1 MRRALLSIPAAA
13 ILLCGLVQSP
23 ALAQTPAVVDQTVA
37 VPPAAVAPGPN
48 PDPWEPFNRKIFA
61 LFQTADRI
69 AIRPAAIFY
78 SRATPK
84 PFQVGLRNAFRNLH
98 EPIVFVND
106 VFQARF
112 KTAGVTLGRL
122 ALNST
127 VGVAG
132 LFDPATGAGLPYH
145 NNGFGT
151 TLGRYG
157 VPPGPYLFGAGPTDV
172 RDAIGS
178 GIDTLTDPLT
188 WINFDGRLGFGIG
201 RGVVSALDD
210 RAEADPQLKALSA
223 MSTDEYASLRSLYLQ
238 NRAAE
243 ITGGQVNVNDLPSFG
258 DEPAGPPNRAGTPG
272 APPAALTTP
281 GAGDSGAL
289 PSMAAPTT
297 TPAPSPTPTPPSST
311 PHP

>member
-1 MRRALLSIPAAA
+1 MRRALLLISAAA
-13 ILLCGLVQSP
+13 VLVFGLVQGQ
-23 ALAQTPAVVDQTVA
+23 AWAQAPGAVGQTA
-37 VPPAAVAPGPN
+37 ATPPAAPTPGPN
-48 PDPWEPFNRKIFA
+48 PDPWEPFNRAVFG
-61 LFQTADRI
+61 LFEGADRV

-84 PFQVGLRNAFRNLH
+84 PLQIGLRNAFRNLH

-106 VFQARF
+106 VFQVRF
-112 KTAGVTLGRL
+112 QNAGVTLGRL
-122 ALNST
+122 AINST
-127 VGVAG
+127 VGFAG

-178 GIDTLTDPLT
+178 GVDILTDPFT
-188 WINFDGRLGFGIG
+188 WINFHGRLGFGVG
-201 RGVVSALDD
+201 RGVVSVLDA
-210 RAEADPQLKALSA
+210 RAEADPELKALNA
-223 MSTDEYASLRSLYLQ
+223 ISTDQYASLRSLYLQ

-258 DEPAGPPNRAGTPG
+258 DEPSGPAN
-272 APPAALTTP
+272 PA
-281 GAGDSGAL
+281 S
-289 PSMAAPTT
+289 APTT
-297 TPAPSPTPTPPSST
+297 PPK
-311 PHP
+311 P

>member
-1 MRRALLSIPAAA
+1 LLISAAAALLV
-13 ILLCGLVQSP
+13 GLVQGQ
-23 ALAQTPAVVDQTVA
+23 ALAQAPAVVGQTVA
-37 VPPAAVAPGPN
+37 VPPSAVTQGSN
-48 PDPWEPFNRKIFA
+48 PDPWESLNRKTFA
-61 LFQTADRI
+61 LFQSADRL

-84 PFQVGLRNAFRNLH
+84 PLQIGLRNAFRNLH

-106 VFQARF
+106 VFQVRLQN
-112 KTAGVTLGRL
+112 AGVTLGRL
-122 ALNST
+122 AINST
-127 VGVAG
+127 VGFAG
-132 LFDPATGAGLPYH
+132 LFDPAKDVGLPYH

-178 GIDTLTDPLT
+178 GVDILTDPLT
-188 WINFDGRLGFGIG
+188 WINFDGRFGFGIS

-210 RAEADPQLKALSA
+210 RAEADPQLKALNA

-258 DEPAGPPNRAGTPG
+258 DEPAGPANKAGTPG

-281 GAGDSGAL
+281 GAGESSAL
-289 PSMAAPTT
+289 PSMTAPTT
-297 TPAPSPTPTPPSST
+297 TPPTPPPAT
-311 PHP
+311 PPNR

>member
-1 MRRALLSIPAAA
+1 
-13 ILLCGLVQSP
+13 V
-23 ALAQTPAVVDQTVA
+23 TP
-37 VPPAAVAPGPN
+37 GHN
-48 PDPWEPFNRKIFA
+48 PDPWESLNRKTFA
-61 LFQTADRI
+61 LFQGADRV
-69 AIRPAAIFY
+69 ALRPAAIFY

-84 PFQVGLRNAFRNLH
+84 PLQIGLRNAFRNLH

-106 VFQARF
+106 VFQVRF
-112 KTAGVTLGRL
+112 KNAAVTLGRL
-122 ALNST
+122 AINST
-127 VGVAG
+127 VGLAG
-132 LFDPATGAGLPYH
+132 LFDPATGAGLAYH

-178 GIDTLTDPLT
+178 GVDILTDPLT
-188 WINFDGRLGFGIG
+188 WINFHGRLGFGIS

-258 DEPAGPPNRAGTPG
+258 DEPAGPPNQAGGPG
-272 APPAALTTP
+272 APPAALATP
-281 GAGDSGAL
+281 GAGESTAL
-289 PSMAAPTT
+289 PSMTAPTT
-297 TPAPSPTPTPPSST
+297 TPSTTPPTTPPTP
-311 PHP
+311 

>member
-1 MRRALLSIPAAA
+1 VRRTSLLISAAA
-13 ILLCGLVQSP
+13 VLVCGLLRGQ
-23 ALAQTPAVVDQTVA
+23 ALAQAPTVVDQTA
-37 VPPAAVAPGPN
+37 TAQPAAVTPGPN
-48 PDPWEPFNRKIFA
+48 PDPWEPLNRKLFA
-61 LFQTADRI
+61 LFQGADRV

-84 PFQVGLRNAFRNLH
+84 PLQIGLRNAFRNLH

-106 VFQARF
+106 VFQVRF
-112 KTAGVTLGRL
+112 QNAGVTLGRL
-122 ALNST
+122 AINST

-132 LFDPATGAGLPYH
+132 LFDPATPAGLPYH

-178 GIDTLTDPLT
+178 GVDILTDPLT
-188 WINFDGRLGFGIG
+188 WINFHGRLGFGVS
-201 RGVVSALDD
+201 RGVVSALDE
-210 RAEADPQLKALSA
+210 RAQADPQLKALSA

-243 ITGGQVNVNDLPSFG
+243 ITGGQVNINDLPSFG
-258 DEPAGPPNRAGTPG
+258 DEPSGP
-272 APPAALTTP
+272 
-281 GAGDSGAL
+281 
-289 PSMAAPTT
+289 
-297 TPAPSPTPTPPSST
+297 PTPPPPAT
-311 PHP
+311 PPKP

>member
-1 MRRALLSIPAAA
+1 MRRASLLMSAAA
-13 ILLCGLVQSP
+13 VLISGLFQGQ
-23 ALAQTPAVVDQTVA
+23 ALAQAPAVVGQTVA
-37 VPPAAVAPGPN
+37 VPSAAVTPGAN
-48 PDPWEPFNRKIFA
+48 PDPWEPLNRKIFA
-61 LFQTADRI
+61 LFQGADRV

-84 PFQVGLRNAFRNLH
+84 PLQIGLRNAFRNLH

-106 VFQARF
+106 VVQVRFQN
-112 KTAGVTLGRL
+112 AGVTLGRL
-122 ALNST
+122 AINST
-127 VGVAG
+127 VGFAG
-132 LFDPATGAGLPYH
+132 LFDPATQAGLPYH

-178 GIDTLTDPLT
+178 GVDILTDPLT
-188 WINFDGRLGFGIG
+188 WINFHGRLGFGIS

-258 DEPAGPPNRAGTPG
+258 DEPSGPPNQAGAPG
-272 APPAALTTP
+272 APPAALSTP
-281 GAGDSGAL
+281 GAGDSSAL
-289 PSMAAPTT
+289 PSMTAPTT
-297 TPAPSPTPTPPSST
+297 TPQAQPPATPPNA
-311 PHP
+311 

>member
-1 MRRALLSIPAAA
+1 VRRALLSIPAAA

-48 PDPWEPFNRKIFA
+48 PDPWEPFNRAVFSV
-61 LFQTADRI
+61 FQGADRV
-69 AIRPAAIFY
+69 ALRPAAIFY

-84 PFQVGLRNAFRNLH
+84 PLQVGLRNAFRNLH

-112 KTAGVTLGRL
+112 NNAGVTLGRL

-127 VGVAG
+127 VGFAG

-178 GIDTLTDPLT
+178 GVDILTDPLT
-188 WINFDGRLGFGIG
+188 WINFHGRLGFGVS

>member
-1 MRRALLSIPAAA
+1 LLISAAA
-13 ILLCGLVQSP
+13 MLAWATVQGP
-23 ALAQTPAVVDQTVA
+23 ALAQAPVGQTVGQTVA
-37 VPPAAVAPGPN
+37 VPPAAVTPGPN
-48 PDPWEPFNRKIFA
+48 PDPWEPLNRKIFA
-61 LFQTADRI
+61 LFQAADRI

-84 PFQVGLRNAFRNLH
+84 PLQTGLRNAFRNLH
-98 EPIVFVND
+98 EPVVFVND
-106 VFQARF
+106 VLQVRF
-112 KTAGVTLGRL
+112 KNAGVTFGRL

-127 VGVAG
+127 VGFAG
-132 LFDPATGAGLPYH
+132 LFDPATDAGLPYH

-172 RDAIGS
+172 RDALGS
-178 GIDTLTDPLT
+178 GVDILSDPLT
-188 WINFDGRLGFGIG
+188 WIDFDGRLGFGVS

-210 RAEADPQLKALSA
+210 RAEAEPQLKALKA

-272 APPAALTTP
+272 APPAALTGP
-281 GAGDSGAL
+281 GEGDSSAL
-289 PSMAAPTT
+289 PSMVAPTAT
-297 TPAPSPTPTPPSST
+297 PPAATPATPATPPKT
-311 PHP
+311 

>member
-1 MRRALLSIPAAA
+1 MRRASLLISAAA
-13 ILLCGLVQSP
+13 ALLCGLVQSQ
-23 ALAQTPAVVDQTVA
+23 AQAQTPAVVGQTVA
-37 VPPAAVAPGPN
+37 VPPAAVTPGPN
-48 PDPWEPFNRKIFA
+48 PDPWESLNRKTFA
-61 LFQTADRI
+61 LFQSADRI

-78 SRATPK
+78 SRVTPR
-84 PFQVGLRNAFRNLH
+84 PLQLGLRNAFRNLH

-106 VFQARF
+106 VFQVRF
-112 KTAGVTLGRL
+112 QNAGVTLGRL

-127 VGVAG
+127 IGVAG

-157 VPPGPYLFGAGPTDV
+157 VPPGPYLFGAGPTDL

-178 GIDTLTDPLT
+178 GVDILSDPLT
-188 WINFDGRLGFGIG
+188 WINFDGRLGFGIS
-201 RGVVSALDD
+201 RGVVSVLDD
-210 RAEADPQLKALSA
+210 RAEADPQLKALSS

-258 DEPAGPPNRAGTPG
+258 DEPSGPPNQAGTPG
-272 APPAALTTP
+272 APPAALP
-281 GAGDSGAL
+281 NAGDAGAL
-289 PSMAAPTT
+289 PSMTAPTT
-297 TPAPSPTPTPPSST
+297 TPPATPPK
-311 PHP
+311 P

>member
-1 MRRALLSIPAAA
+1 MSAAA
-13 ILLCGLVQSP
+13 VLISGLFQGQ
-23 ALAQTPAVVDQTVA
+23 ALAQAPAVVGQTVA
-37 VPPAAVAPGPN
+37 VPSAAVTPGPN
-48 PDPWEPFNRKIFA
+48 PDPWEPLNRKIFA
-61 LFQTADRI
+61 LFQGADRV

-84 PFQVGLRNAFRNLH
+84 PLQIGLRNAFRNLH

-106 VFQARF
+106 VVQVRFQN
-112 KTAGVTLGRL
+112 AGVTLGRL
-122 ALNST
+122 AINST
-127 VGVAG
+127 VGFAG
-132 LFDPATGAGLPYH
+132 LFDPATQAGLAYH

-178 GIDTLTDPLT
+178 GVDILTDPLT
-188 WINFDGRLGFGIG
+188 WINFHGRLGFGIS

-210 RAEADPQLKALSA
+210 RAEADPQLKALST

-258 DEPAGPPNRAGTPG
+258 DEPSGPPNQAGAPG
-272 APPAALTTP
+272 APPAALSTP
-281 GAGDSGAL
+281 GAGDSSAL
-289 PSMAAPTT
+289 PSMTAPTT
-297 TPAPSPTPTPPSST
+297 TPQAQPPATPPNA
-311 PHP
+311 

>member
-1 MRRALLSIPAAA
+1 V
-13 ILLCGLVQSP
+13 G
-23 ALAQTPAVVDQTVA
+23 QTIA
-37 VPPAAVAPGPN
+37 VPPAAATPGPN
-48 PDPWEPFNRKIFA
+48 PDPWEPLNRKIFA
-61 LFQTADRI
+61 LFQSADRV

-84 PFQVGLRNAFRNLH
+84 PLQLGLRNAFRNLH

-106 VFQARF
+106 VFQVRF
-112 KTAGVTLGRL
+112 QNAGVTLGRL
-122 ALNST
+122 AINST
-127 VGVAG
+127 VGFAG
-132 LFDPATGAGLPYH
+132 LFDPAKDVGLPYH

-178 GIDTLTDPLT
+178 GVDILTDPLT
-188 WINFDGRLGFGIG
+188 WINFHGRLGFGIS

-210 RAEADPQLKALSA
+210 RAQADPQLKALSA

-258 DEPAGPPNRAGTPG
+258 DEPAGPPNKAGTPG

-281 GAGDSGAL
+281 GAGDSSAL

-297 TPAPSPTPTPPSST
+297 TPTPPPATS
-311 PHP
+311 PNR

>member
-1 MRRALLSIPAAA
+1 MHRASLLMSAAA
-13 ILLCGLVQSP
+13 ILVCGFVSSE
-23 ALAQTPAVVDQTVA
+23 ALAQTPGVVGQTVA
-37 VPPAAVAPGPN
+37 VPPAAVDPGPN
-48 PDPWEPFNRKIFA
+48 PDPFEHMNRKVFA
-61 LFQTADRI
+61 LFQGADRV
-69 AIRPAAIFY
+69 ALRPAAIFY

-84 PFQVGLRNAFRNLH
+84 PLQIGLRNAFRNLH

-106 VFQARF
+106 VFQVRF
-112 KTAGVTLGRL
+112 ENAGVTLGRL

-127 VGVAG
+127 VGLGG
-132 LFDPATGAGLPYH
+132 LFDPATDAGLPYH

-210 RAEADPQLKALSA
+210 RAQADPQLKALSA

-258 DEPAGPPNRAGTPG
+258 DEPSGPPNQAGTPG
-272 APPAALTTP
+272 APPAALP
-281 GAGDSGAL
+281 APAGDAGAL

-297 TPAPSPTPTPPSST
+297 TPPSTSPTTPPN
-311 PHP
+311 P

>member
-1 MRRALLSIPAAA
+1 LLISAAA
-13 ILLCGLVQSP
+13 FLLGGLAQSHAMAQSP
-23 ALAQTPAVVDQTVA
+23 AVVGQTVA
-37 VPPAAVAPGPN
+37 VPPAAVSPGPD
-48 PDPWEPFNRKIFA
+48 PDPWERLNRKTFA
-61 LFQTADRI
+61 LFQSADRV

-84 PFQVGLRNAFRNLH
+84 PLQVGLRNAFRNLH

-106 VFQARF
+106 VFQVRF
-112 KTAGVTLGRL
+112 QNAGVTLGRL
-122 ALNST
+122 AINST
-127 VGVAG
+127 VGFAG

-178 GIDTLTDPLT
+178 GVDILTDPLT
-188 WINFDGRLGFGIG
+188 WINFDGRLGFGIS
-201 RGVVSALDD
+201 RGVVTVLDD
-210 RAEADPQLKALSA
+210 RAEAEPQLKALKA

-258 DEPAGPPNRAGTPG
+258 DEPSGPPNQAGTPG
-272 APPAALTTP
+272 APPAALPTP
-281 GAGDSGAL
+281 GAGDAGAL
-289 PSMAAPTT
+289 PSMSAPTT
-297 TPAPSPTPTPPSST
+297 TPPPTPAQTPPK
-311 PHP
+311 P

>member
-1 MRRALLSIPAAA
+1 MRRASLWISAAA
-13 ILLCGLVQSP
+13 ILICGAVQSQ
-23 ALAQTPAVVDQTVA
+23 ALAQAPTGGGAPHD
-37 VPPAAVAPGPN
+37 AVASGSN
-48 PDPWEPFNRKIFA
+48 PDPWEGLNRKVFA
-61 LFQTADRI
+61 MFQTADRL
-69 AIRPAAIFY
+69 AIRPAAVFY

-84 PFQVGLRNAFRNLH
+84 PLQTGLRNAFRNLH

-106 VFQARF
+106 VFQVRLRD
-112 KTAGVTLGRL
+112 AGVTLGRL

-127 VGVAG
+127 VGFAG
-132 LFDPATGAGLPYH
+132 LMDPAADAGLPYH

-157 VPPGPYLFGAGPTDV
+157 APPGPYIFAAGPTDV

-178 GIDTLTDPLT
+178 GVDILTDPLT
-188 WINFDGRLGFGIG
+188 WINFDGRVGLGISK
-201 RGVVSALDD
+201 GVVSALDD
-210 RAEADPQLKALSA
+210 RAEADPQLKALNA

-243 ITGGQVNVNDLPSFG
+243 ISGGQVNVNALPSFG
-258 DEPAGPPNRAGTPG
+258 DEPAGPPNPAGTRG

-281 GAGDSGAL
+281 GAGESSAL

-297 TPAPSPTPTPPSST
+297 TPPATPPK
-311 PHP
+311 P

>member
-1 MRRALLSIPAAA
+1 MSAAA
-13 ILLCGLVQSP
+13 VLISGLFQGQ
-23 ALAQTPAVVDQTVA
+23 ALAQAPAVVGQTVA
-37 VPPAAVAPGPN
+37 VPSAAVTPGAN
-48 PDPWEPFNRKIFA
+48 PDPWEPLNRKIFA
-61 LFQTADRI
+61 LFQGADRV

-84 PFQVGLRNAFRNLH
+84 PLQIGLRNAFRNLH

-106 VFQARF
+106 VVQVRFQN
-112 KTAGVTLGRL
+112 AGVTLGRL
-122 ALNST
+122 AINST
-127 VGVAG
+127 VGFAG
-132 LFDPATGAGLPYH
+132 LFDPATQAGLPYH

-178 GIDTLTDPLT
+178 GVDILTDPLT
-188 WINFDGRLGFGIG
+188 WINFHGRLGFGIS

-258 DEPAGPPNRAGTPG
+258 DEPSGPPNQAGAPG
-272 APPAALTTP
+272 APPAALSTP
-281 GAGDSGAL
+281 GAGDSSAL
-289 PSMAAPTT
+289 PSMTAPTT
-297 TPAPSPTPTPPSST
+297 TPQAQPPATPPNA
-311 PHP
+311 

>member
-1 MRRALLSIPAAA
+1 MRRASLLISAAA
-13 ILLCGLVQSP
+13 VLSFSLIQSQ
-23 ALAQTPAVVDQTVA
+23 ALAQAPAVGGRTAPISATA
-37 VPPAAVAPGPN
+37 VTPGSN
-48 PDPWEPFNRKIFA
+48 PDPWESFNRAVFA
-61 LFQTADRI
+61 GFQTADRV

-84 PFQVGLRNAFRNLH
+84 PLQIGLRNAFQNLH

-106 VFQARF
+106 VFQVRF
-112 KTAGVTLGRL
+112 QSAGVTLGRL
-122 ALNST
+122 AINST

-132 LFDPATGAGLPYH
+132 LFDPATGAGLAYH

-178 GIDTLTDPLT
+178 GVDILTDPFT

-201 RGVVSALDD
+201 RGVVTVVDE
-210 RAEADPQLKALSA
+210 RAEAEPQLKALKA

-258 DEPAGPPNRAGTPG
+258 DEPAGPPTPP
-272 APPAALTTP
+272 PPA
-281 GAGDSGAL
+281 
-289 PSMAAPTT
+289 
-297 TPAPSPTPTPPSST
+297 TPPKL
-311 PHP
+311 

>member
-1 MRRALLSIPAAA
+1 MRRVSLWISAAA
-13 ILLCGLVQSP
+13 ILICGSVQSQ
-23 ALAQTPAVVDQTVA
+23 ALAQAPA
-37 VPPAAVAPGPN
+37 AAVASASNPDPHN
-48 PDPWEPFNRKIFA
+48 PDPWEPFNRAVFSA
-61 LFQTADRI
+61 FQTADRV

-84 PFQVGLRNAFRNLH
+84 PLQTGLRNAFRNLH

-106 VFQARF
+106 VFQVRLHN
-112 KTAGVTLGRL
+112 AGVTLGRL

-157 VPPGPYLFGAGPTDV
+157 VPPGPYLFGAGPTDL

-178 GIDTLTDPLT
+178 GVDILSDPLT
-188 WINFDGRLGFGIG
+188 WINFDGRLGFGIS
-201 RGVVSALDD
+201 RGVVSALDE
-210 RAEADPQLKALSA
+210 RAEADPQLKALTA

-243 ITGGQVNVNDLPSFG
+243 ITGGQVNINDLPSFG
-258 DEPAGPPNRAGTPG
+258 DEPA
-272 APPAALTTP
+272 
-281 GAGDSGAL
+281 
-289 PSMAAPTT
+289 
-297 TPAPSPTPTPPSST
+297 TPAPQAPPPTKP
-311 PHP
+311 

>member
-1 MRRALLSIPAAA
+1 MRRALWISVAAILICGSVQSLARAQAPAAA
-13 ILLCGLVQSP
+13 GP
-23 ALAQTPAVVDQTVA
+23 TVA
-37 VPPAAVAPGPN
+37 DPSTAVTPGPN
-48 PDPWEPFNRKIFA
+48 PDPWESLNRKTYA
-61 LFQTADRI
+61 VFQSADRV

-84 PFQVGLRNAFRNLH
+84 PLQLGLRNAFRNLH

-106 VFQARF
+106 VFQAKF
-112 KTAGVTLGRL
+112 QTAGVTLGRL
-122 ALNST
+122 AINST

-178 GIDTLTDPLT
+178 GIDILTDPLT

-201 RGVVSALDD
+201 RGAVSLLDE
-210 RAEADPQLKALSA
+210 RAEADPQLKALKA

-243 ITGGQVNVNDLPSFG
+243 ISGGQVNVNDLPSFG
-258 DEPAGPPNRAGTPG
+258 DEPSSPPNSASP
-272 APPAALTTP
+272 
-281 GAGDSGAL
+281 
-289 PSMAAPTT
+289 
-297 TPAPSPTPTPPSST
+297 PTPTPKP
-311 PHP
+311 

>member
-1 MRRALLSIPAAA
+1 LWISAAA
-13 ILLCGLVQSP
+13 ILIGGVVQSQ
-23 ALAQTPAVVDQTVA
+23 ALAQTPAAVA
-37 VPPAAVAPGPN
+37 QPAAVAAGGSSAYQN
-48 PDPWEPFNRKIFA
+48 PDPWEPFNRAVFSA
-61 LFQTADRI
+61 FQSADRV

-84 PFQVGLRNAFRNLH
+84 PLQTGLRNAFRNLH

-106 VFQARF
+106 VFQVRLD
-112 KTAGVTLGRL
+112 KAGVTLGRL

-157 VPPGPYLFGAGPTDV
+157 VPPGPYLFGAGPTDL

-178 GIDTLTDPLT
+178 GVDILSDPLT

-201 RGVVSALDD
+201 RGVVSTLDE
-210 RAEADPQLKALSA
+210 RAEADPQLKALTA

-258 DEPAGPPNRAGTPG
+258 DEPATA
-272 APPAALTTP
+272 APQA
-281 GAGDSGAL
+281 
-289 PSMAAPTT
+289 AAPTK
-297 TPAPSPTPTPPSST
+297 P
-311 PHP
+311 

>member
-1 MRRALLSIPAAA
+1 MRRASLWIPAAV
-13 ILLCGLVQSP
+13 ILIGSVVQCQ
-23 ALAQTPAVVDQTVA
+23 ALAQAPAVVGPTIA
-37 VPPAAVAPGPN
+37 TSSAAVTPGPN
-48 PDPWEPFNRKIFA
+48 PDPWESLNRKVFA
-61 LFQTADRI
+61 GFQSADRV

-84 PFQVGLRNAFRNLH
+84 PLQTGLRNAFRNLH

-106 VFQARF
+106 VFQMRLQN
-112 KTAGVTLGRL
+112 AGVTLGRL

-157 VPPGPYLFGAGPTDV
+157 VPPGPYLFTAGPSDL
-172 RDAIGS
+172 RDTIGS
-178 GIDTLTDPLT
+178 GVDILTDPFT
-188 WINFDGRLGFGIG
+188 WINFHGRLEFGVG
-201 RGVVSALDD
+201 RGLVSVLDD
-210 RAEADPQLKALSA
+210 RAQADPQLKALNA

-243 ITGGQVNVNDLPSFG
+243 ISGGQVNVNDLPSFG
-258 DEPAGPPNRAGTPG
+258 DEPSGPPNRAGTPG
-272 APPAALTTP
+272 APPAAIPTP
-281 GAGDSGAL
+281 GEGDASAL

-297 TPAPSPTPTPPSST
+297 TPQAAPPPK
-311 PHP
+311 P